1 MKYFKIS
8 LAGDLGS
15 GKSTVTS
22 ILQEKFCAEIISVG
36 KIFRASAAEMG
47 MTPVQFNIFLEA
59 HPEYDE
65 KLDEKI
71 HAYDS
76 IAGNYIFDSRLAFHF
91 VPSSFS
97 YYLKV
102 DIVEAAKRVMK
113 AQRKDEKYQTL
124 SEAIDKLK
132 ERRESE
138 KLRYKAF
145 YHVDITDMAN
155 YDCVIDTTDK
165 TPEQVADIIIENYR
179 QKF

>member
-1 MKYFKIS
+1 MDYFKIS
-8 LAGDLGS
+8 LSGDLGS
-15 GKSTVTS
+15 GKSTVTD
-22 ILQEKFCAEIISVG
+22 ILQKKFSAEIVSVG

-71 HAYDS
+71 HEYDS
-76 IAGNYIFDSRLAFHF
+76 IVGNYIFDSRLAFHF

-102 DIVEAAKRVMK
+102 DLKEAAKRIMQ
-113 AQRKDEKYQTL
+113 AQRKDENYKTL
-124 SEAIDKLK
+124 DEAIEKLK

-145 YHVDITDMAN
+145 YHVDITDMSN

-165 TPEQVADIIIENYR
+165 TPEEVAELIVKHYR